1 MEIDYNKS
9 WEILTTEL
17 MQHFKIEEN
26 KEDFIKLMDAL
37 QLSLIEQYKGEDE
50 KGYEHIKEA
59 IGFEFIRYSD
69 DEYEWW
75 RRPEK

>member
-1 MEIDYNKS
+1 MHIDYRKS
-9 WEILTTEL
+9 WDILTSEL

-26 KEDFIKLMDAL
+26 KEDFIKLMDVL
-37 QLSLIEQYKGEDE
+37 HESFFEQYKGDLE
-50 KGYEHIKEA
+50 KGYEDIKEA
-59 IGFEFIRYSD
+59 IRFEFIRCSD